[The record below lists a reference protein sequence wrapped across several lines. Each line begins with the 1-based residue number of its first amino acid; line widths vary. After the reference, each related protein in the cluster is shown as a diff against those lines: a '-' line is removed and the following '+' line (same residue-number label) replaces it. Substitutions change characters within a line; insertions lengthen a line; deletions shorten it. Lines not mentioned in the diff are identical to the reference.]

1 LKPGTFD
8 GGAWE
13 AEVSAICRDWT
24 PAALA
29 ALPPGSDSIRPLF
42 VVGMPRSGTTLVEQ
56 ILSAHPE
63 VFPGGE
69 LPTLGVLAHQAAGLD
84 HSPGAR
90 ELADLGRRYL
100 AALPAASRGRR
111 RVTDKMPLNFRYLG
125 LLQGILPGARIVHC
139 RRDLRDVALSCFA
152 TDFIDPALGFATRID
167 WLADYLRFYEEVV
180 TRWQDDLA
188 VPVLELE
195 YEALVRDPEPWIR
208 RLVAFA
214 DLSWDEGCLSFHRQR
229 RVATTASHAQVRQP
243 IHTRSI
249 GRWRHYRAHLGELG
263 DLLTRR

>member
-1 LKPGTFD
+1 M
-8 GGAWE
+8 
-13 AEVSAICRDWT
+13 
-24 PAALA
+24 
-29 ALPPGSDSIRPLF
+29 GSHR
-42 VVGMPRSGTTLVEQ
+42 MPRNLRHSLDLAVLHAEQ
-56 ILSAHPE
+56 QHVPSDRLAFGE
-63 VFPGGE
+63 FGFLFGRLAPGKHRG
-69 LPTLGVLAHQAAGLD
+69 
-84 HSPGAR
+84 R